1 MPSIDFEVPSG
12 PVAGEPDEGDEV
24 SIEEAIVFAAD
35 LAGHLEY
42 VLDKPAVG
50 FAA

>member
-1 MPSIDFEVPSG
+1 MSIDFEVPTG

-35 LAGHLEY
+35 LVGHLEY
-42 VLDKPAVG
+42 VIEKPVFG
-50 FAA
+50 FAC